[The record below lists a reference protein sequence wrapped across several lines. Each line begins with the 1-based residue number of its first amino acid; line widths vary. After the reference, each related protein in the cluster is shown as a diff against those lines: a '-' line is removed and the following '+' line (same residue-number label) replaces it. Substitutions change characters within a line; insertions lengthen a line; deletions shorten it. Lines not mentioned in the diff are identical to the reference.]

1 MEVSEDERQGTVDPD
16 GQELIKA
23 VVSLSGLPESLA
35 RLELDH
41 ILDSAGQ
48 SSQNLT
54 LEQLRYAL
62 VAYLEAMN
70 DDFLGS
76 K

>member
-1 MEVSEDERQGTVDPD
+1 MEVSEDERQGTVEPD
-16 GQELIKA
+16 GQELIEA

-35 RLELDH
+35 RFELDH
-41 ILDSAGQ
+41 ILESAGQ

-54 LEQLRYAL
+54 LEQLRFAL

-70 DDFLGS
+70 DDFLGID
-76 K
+76 